1 MMIDF
6 FDMGGY
12 SVFIWPS
19 YAITFITLIWLFLA
33 SWKRAKTAARHLTA
47 AQHLQDTDSHNHK
60 TASNQD

>member
-12 SVFIWPS
+12 GGFIWPS
-19 YAITFITLIWLFLA
+19 YAVTFIALIWLFLA
-33 SWKRAKTAARHLTA
+33 SWKRAKTAARHL
-47 AQHLQDTDSHNHK
+47 QDTVSPNHK